1 MPGRKGTRTISC
13 VVNGTSR
20 ASAGTA
26 ATQKSTSSKHA
37 NAASSSG
44 TAVETSYPGSDANA
58 TTRNASF
65 VRVRFV
71 SFDGSE
77 ESKGLEIVVAS
88 SDASA
93 FDTDARLV
101 VVGASRS
108 APIGTEPRSSSF
120 VSAFS
125 SSFSPS
131 SSRGSTSSGLAKS
144 SYAAVSCVKDHF
156 LASSNTPSV
165 VTAMSATIFE
175 QEAPSSKTSSSTA
188 TNTRLV
194 SGALKDSAMSED
206 IARRVESAVD
216 VSFSFSW
223 LWSSF
228 SNEKPKEKARG
239 PPLPDAADAC
249 AASENKSS

>member
-26 ATQKSTSSKHA
+26 ATQKSTSSKRA

-65 VRVRFV
+65 VLVRFV
-71 SFDGSE
+71 SFDGSGC
-77 ESKGLEIVVAS
+77 SKGLELVVAS
-88 SDASA
+88 SDAS
-93 FDTDARLV
+93 
-101 VVGASRS
+101 RS
-108 APIGTEPRSSSF
+108 ASLGTEPRSSSF
-120 VSAFS
+120 VSSLS
-125 SSFSPS
+125 SSASPS

-144 SYAAVSCVKDHF
+144 SYAAVSCVKDHA

-175 QEAPSSKTSSSTA
+175 QEAPSSAASSSTA

-194 SGALKDSAMSED
+194 SDALRASAMSED

-223 LWSSF
+223 LPSSF

-239 PPLPDAADAC
+239 PPLPDAAAAC